1 MENEMGEIDNLRK
14 AIEPG
19 TPVIVNLQNPREKV
33 WGIMR
38 ELNAAGVFVRGIDL
52 NTFDDWVK
60 MIVRGERNMGL
71 THVFFPMW
79 RIERVSLDES
89 IDDIA
94 SLADQ
99 FYARVGLTVA
109 EYLDRD

>member
-1 MENEMGEIDNLRK
+1 MGEIDNSRK
-14 AIEPG
+14 GIEPG

-79 RIERVSLDES
+79 RIERVALDES

-99 FYARVGLTVA
+99 FYTRVGLTVA